1 MKFKRQLDER
11 YRIFRKSL
19 TLGIIRFGLLIDTK
33 LCGRLRIFFIK
44 EEDWT
49 IWAFVARNYMDLL
62 SYKYRDLVQYT
73 ELMNG
78 PNDIVLKS

>member
-1 MKFKRQLDER
+1 MKFKRQLDGR

-19 TLGIIRFGLLIDTK
+19 TLGIIRSGLLID
-33 LCGRLRIFFIK
+33 RIFFIK
-44 EEDWT
+44 KEDWT

-62 SYKYRDLVQYT
+62 SHKYRDLVQYT

-78 PNDIVLKS
+78 PNDVVLKS

>member
-1 MKFKRQLDER
+1 MKFKRQLDKR

-19 TLGIIRFGLLIDTK
+19 TLGIIRSGLLIDTK
-33 LCGRLRIFFIK
+33 ACGKLRIFFIK

-49 IWAFVARNYMDLL
+49 IWALVARNYMDLL
-62 SYKYRDLVQYT
+62 SHKYRDLVQYT

-78 PNDIVLKS
+78 PNNVILKS